1 MLPFPVAKGFARR
14 DGILEKI
21 KAKFDYSSKIALV
34 GPCGSGKT
42 HVAVEYA
49 DGFLKENPDAKIL
62 WVNASNTA
70 EFELSFDAIKDKMK
84 LKQRRKGDFMEVV
97 RDFLKQGES
106 GQWLMIID
114 GLDQAGASY
123 NAAQSKDNE
132 PAKDHDSLESIIDYI
147 PEGHMYGGQVLVTT
161 RSKSMATRV
170 VNHKYIVELPAKL
183 SEEDVALLLGVKNGI
198 SSSSTSYQTKIAG
211 ALQRSAGA
219 LALVRAYKETSG
231 AEFFWKDLWKL
242 VEASN
247 NETSDLKNASPT
259 WEQIKAMNGIWKP
272 LYSQL
277 ETNHA
282 EAARLLQI
290 LSLLEVQSIPIFL
303 IEKYF
308 DDKSHRA
315 KQVKV
320 LTDYDMLELSVNR
333 RDARVTPLVRLST
346 NAMLDSNRS
355 DDASFL
361 KQAALALV
369 VDAFPSADSVDN
381 IKCKALKPCAMAALR
396 LGSDSAEGRHKR
408 AQLLL
413 NVAAYEKRLGRYDPA
428 AELLEQCLDLCKSK
442 TKTPDATRK
451 RIQKEAKKLLD
462 ETQKEQ
468 QRSQRRRSREKGGS
482 PPPDDSEKFPDMR
495 ALVISPES
503 KADDVHKVSRGVL
516 AAHRQPD
523 LMEDNIKHSQQILDW
538 CRARYGPRHQDTVRQ
553 LYNVALAHDAHG
565 DHASAEQLYL
575 EAIGVM
581 EGIYGKGST
590 SAELLRMQASL
601 ARMYCQQARFADA
614 DALLKRVV
622 RGQAE
627 SLGPDHPETL
637 VTRMNLALVA
647 QELRPDELEAP
658 ARALQGVLAAQVRLL
673 GDEHPATLNTACNLA
688 QNYQASGR
696 VAEAEPLLR
705 LSLGEQRK
713 SLGERHPDTVRTME
727 MLKELEG

>member
-1 MLPFPVAKGFARR
+1 
-14 DGILEKI
+14 
-21 KAKFDYSSKIALV
+21 
-34 GPCGSGKT
+34 
-42 HVAVEYA
+42 
-49 DGFLKENPDAKIL
+49 
-62 WVNASNTA
+62 
-70 EFELSFDAIKDKMK
+70 MK
-84 LKQRRKGDFMEVV
+84 LKQGKKGDAMGVV

-114 GLDQAGASY
+114 GLDQTGAHN
-123 NAAQSKDNE
+123 NADQSKDNE
-132 PAKDHDSLESIIDYI
+132 SAKDHDPLESLLDYI
-147 PEGHMYGGQVLVTT
+147 PEGHTYGGQVLVTT
-161 RSKSMATRV
+161 RSKNVAARV
-170 VNHKYIVELPAKL
+170 VNHKYVVELPAKL
-183 SEEDVALLLGVKNGI
+183 SEEDVALLLGVKNGKN
-198 SSSSTSYQTKIAG
+198 SSSTPYQTKIAG

-231 AEFFWKDLWKL
+231 AEFTWKDLWKL

-247 NETSDLKNASPT
+247 SEADDSKGASPT
-259 WEQIKAMNGIWKP
+259 LEQIKTMNGIWKP

-277 ETNHA
+277 ETTHA

-308 DDKSHRA
+308 DDKSQRA
-315 KQVKV
+315 EQVKV
-320 LTDYDMLELSVNR
+320 LTDYDMLEISVNR

-346 NAMLDSNRS
+346 NAMLNSNKS

-361 KQAALALV
+361 RQAALTLV
-369 VDAFPSADSVDN
+369 VDTFPSADNADN

-413 NVAAYEKRLGRYDPA
+413 NVGAYEKRLGRYGHA
-428 AELLEQCLDLCKSK
+428 LELLEQCLDLCKSK
-442 TKTPDATRK
+442 TKTPDSTRK
-451 RIQKEAKKLLD
+451 RLQKEAKKLLD

-468 QRSQRRRSREKGGS
+468 QRSQRRRSREKSRS
-482 PPPDDSEKFPDMR
+482 PPPDDSEKFQDMR

-503 KADDVHKVSRGVL
+503 RADDVLEVSRGVL
-516 AAHRQPD
+516 AAHRRPD
-523 LMEDNIKHSQQILDW
+523 LMEDNIKQSKQILDW

-575 EAIGVM
+575 EAIGTM
-581 EGIYGKGST
+581 EGIYGKGSS

-601 ARMYCQQARFADA
+601 ARMYAQQGRFADA
-614 DALLKRVV
+614 DALFQRVL
-622 RGQAE
+622 RGQAD
-627 SLGPDHPETL
+627 SLGLDHPETL
-637 VTRMNLALVA
+637 VTRMNQALVA
-647 QELRPDELEAP
+647 QELRPAELEAP
-658 ARALQGVLAAQVRLL
+658 ARSLQGVLAAQVRLL
-673 GDEHPATLNTACNLA
+673 GDGNPATLNTACNLA
-688 QNYQASGR
+688 QNYQLSGR

-705 LSLGEQRK
+705 LTLEEQRK
-713 SLGERHPDTVRTME
+713 SLGERHPDTVRTIE